1 MFTSRAWAAHTRDE
15 DEMTI
20 GTLASQGEPSDFAAA
35 VRRAAAAQEWSQQ
48 ARCGKGYKLPKE
60 IKRLP
65 TVAKDMYKTGKSQVP
80 PTKHQRQAVKERTK
94 EHDVAEAAHLD
105 PKYWRSTSEDEEK
118 RA

>member
-1 MFTSRAWAAHTRDE
+1 MMPWLRA
-15 DEMTI
+15 
-20 GTLASQGEPSDFAAA
+20 P
-35 VRRAAAAQEWSQQ
+35 RRLDGRCATQRWDLWSQQ

-65 TVAKDMYKTGKSQVP
+65 TVAKDMYNTGKSQVP

-105 PKYWRSTSEDEEK
+105 PKYWRSTSDDEEK

>member
-1 MFTSRAWAAHTRDE
+1 LCYCTKVPYPTS
-15 DEMTI
+15 I
-20 GTLASQGEPSDFAAA
+20 
-35 VRRAAAAQEWSQQ
+35 V
-48 ARCGKGYKLPKE
+48 
-60 IKRLP
+60 P
-65 TVAKDMYKTGKSQVP
+65 TVAKDKYKTGKSQVP